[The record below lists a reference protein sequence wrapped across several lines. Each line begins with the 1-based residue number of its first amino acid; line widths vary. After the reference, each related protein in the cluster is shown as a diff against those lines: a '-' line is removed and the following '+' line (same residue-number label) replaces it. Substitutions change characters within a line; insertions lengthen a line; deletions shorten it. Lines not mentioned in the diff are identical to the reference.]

1 MPINAAHRHR
11 YPLHGQAIRAAILD
25 RVGHRCEPCGV
36 PNHVW
41 RNNRTEAWTHDAG
54 LAEAW
59 ILDGTRVTRI
69 GLTIAH
75 LDHTPETCAS
85 DNLRALCPRGP
96 LAHDRNP
103 HRQNADHSRRVSNA
117 LGDLF
122 PTPNTQPST
131 TVNSS

>member
-11 YPLHGQAIRAAILD
+11 YPPHGQAIRAALLD

-41 RNNRTEAWTHDAG
+41 RNHHTEPWTHDAG
-54 LAEAW
+54 LAKAW
-59 ILDGTRVTRI
+59 KLDGDRVTRI

-75 LDHTPETCAS
+75 LDHTPENCDP
-85 DNLRALCPRGP
+85 DNLRALYQRGP
-96 LAHDRNP
+96 LVHDRDQR
-103 HRQNADHSRRVSNA
+103 RQSADHSRRASNA

-122 PTPNTQPST
+122 DAHL
-131 TVNSS
+131 